1 MSENQNPQPDITS
14 QFRELGENI
23 KNFFHSAWEGEE
35 SQKLREELQNGLN
48 ELGKATN
55 EAVEDIKTSET
66 GQKIKAEAEDFKARV
81 EAGEVEEKARA
92 EISKVLEFLNAEL
105 AKLNQ
110 QAKPTESAA
119 PSSDDPEA

>member
-23 KNFFHSAWEGEE
+23 KNFFNSTWESEE
-35 SQKLREELQNGLN
+35 SQKFREELQNGLN
-48 ELGKATN
+48 ELGKAAS

-66 GQKIKAEAEDFKARV
+66 GQRIKSEAKDFKARV

-92 EISKVLEFLNAEL
+92 EASKVLEFLNAEL
-105 AKLNQ
+105 TTLNQ
-110 QAKPTESAA
+110 QVKSTESA
-119 PSSDDPEA
+119 PPPTEKSE

>member
-1 MSENQNPQPDITS
+1 MSENPNPQPDITS

-23 KNFFHSAWEGEE
+23 KSFFHSAWEGEE
-35 SQKLREELQNGLN
+35 SQKFREELQNGLN

-55 EAVEDIKTSET
+55 EAVKDIKTSEA
-66 GQKIKAEAEDFKARV
+66 GQRIKSEAEDFKARV

-92 EISKVLEFLNAEL
+92 EISKVLEFINAEL

-110 QAKPTESAA
+110 QVKPTESAP
-119 PSSDDPEA
+119 PSADEPEA

>member
-1 MSENQNPQPDITS
+1 MSENPNPQPDITS

-35 SQKLREELQNGLN
+35 SKKFREELQNGLS
-48 ELGKATN
+48 ELGKAAN

-66 GQKIKAEAEDFKARV
+66 GQKIKSEAEDFKARV
-81 EAGEVEEKARA
+81 EAGKVEEKARA
-92 EISKVLEFLNAEL
+92 EVSKVLEFLNAEL

-110 QAKPTESAA
+110 QVKPTEST
-119 PSSDDPEA
+119 PPPTDDPEA